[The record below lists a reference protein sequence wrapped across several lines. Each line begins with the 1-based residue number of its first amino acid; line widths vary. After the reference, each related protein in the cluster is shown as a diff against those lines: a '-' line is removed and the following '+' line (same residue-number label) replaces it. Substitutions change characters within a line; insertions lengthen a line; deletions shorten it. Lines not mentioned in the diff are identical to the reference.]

1 MDYFFQ
7 NKIIDHGSYSGGMT
21 HVQVTL
27 VYVAIVILVA
37 MVTLVAMVILVAMVT
52 HMSQWEVRSG

>member
-1 MDYFFQ
+1 
-7 NKIIDHGSYSGGMT
+7 MT
-21 HVQVTL
+21 HVKVTL
-27 VYVAIVILVA
+27 VYVAMVILVA